1 MCFKFLTRPLQRDQ
15 VVGRMEGKV
24 GDGEEFE
31 KWKTLGVLLLKFGEK
46 KEKVTKNKTS
56 IL

>member
-1 MCFKFLTRPLQRDQ
+1 
-15 VVGRMEGKV
+15 MEGKV